1 MRKVVTARRPPTGG
15 RPGAL
20 RLGFHLSPGMRVG
33 LYGGSFNPPHEGH
46 VHVANTAL
54 RRLGLDKVIWLVS
67 PQNPLKSATG
77 TPRLRRRVKWAR
89 RLAHGP
95 VMIVS
100 NAERRFASRY
110 TIDTVRLFKSRF
122 PAVRFVLIVGADSL
136 AGLDAW
142 RDWQGLLREIPLAVV
157 ARPGVTI
164 ASLESPAARRF
175 AHARLPGGAGLR
187 LATARPPA
195 WIYLSAPWNWAS
207 STALR
212 K

>member
-1 MRKVVTARRPPTGG
+1 MRKVVTARRPPVGG

-20 RLGFHLSPGMRVG
+20 RLGFHLSPGMHVG

-46 VHVANTAL
+46 LH
-54 RRLGLDKVIWLVS
+54 VS
-67 PQNPLKSATG
+67 PQNPLKPAAG
-77 TPRLRRRVKWAR
+77 TPRLRRRVNWTR
-89 RLAHGP
+89 RVADGP
-95 VMIVS
+95 AMIVS
-100 NAERRFASRY
+100 NAERRLGSRY
-110 TIDTVRLFKSRF
+110 TIDTVRLFKTRF

-142 RDWQGLLREIPLAVV
+142 RDWQRLLQEIPLAVV
-157 ARPGVTI
+157 ARPGVTM
-164 ASLESPAARRF
+164 ASLGSPAARRF
-175 AHARLPGGAGLR
+175 ARARLPAGAGLW

-195 WIYLSAPWNWAS
+195 WIYLTARWNPAS